1 MMDEKQLE
9 SFIGLMK
16 KTLLS
21 GLVLGSI
28 DPADPIRV
36 DETPQG
42 WKLLGAGNYAG
53 VFTHRD
59 YSDIAVKVYAPGREG
74 WESECEVYKRI
85 GSHPAYSMCYHA
97 GEHDGHYYLILKRLK
112 GKTLYQ
118 CIIDGVVIPEKV
130 IQDIDEA
137 LDYAR
142 SRGLH
147 PHDVH
152 GKNVMV
158 KDGRGIVLDI
168 SDFLKEE
175 PCTMWE
181 DLKKAYNK
189 IYMPFL
195 SKKAIPVPEWV
206 LNGVRKGYRWMRNS
220 SVIGRSS

>member
-1 MMDEKQLE
+1 M
-9 SFIGLMK
+9 
-16 KTLLS
+16 
-21 GLVLGSI
+21 
-28 DPADPIRV
+28 
-36 DETPQG
+36 
-42 WKLLGAGNYAG
+42 
-53 VFTHRD
+53 
-59 YSDIAVKVYAPGREG
+59 
-74 WESECEVYKRI
+74 
-85 GSHPAYSMCYHA
+85 
-97 GEHDGHYYLILKRLK
+97 
-112 GKTLYQ
+112 
-118 CIIDGVVIPEKV
+118 
-130 IQDIDEA
+130 
-137 LDYAR
+137 
-142 SRGLH
+142 
-147 PHDVH
+147 H

>member
-1 MMDEKQLE
+1 MDEKQLDG
-9 SFIGLMK
+9 FIRLVEQ
-16 KTLLS
+16 TLLS
-21 GLVLGSI
+21 NLELGSV

-53 VFTHRD
+53 VFTHQD
-59 YSDIAVKVYAPGREG
+59 HSDIAVKVYAPGREG
-74 WESECEVYKRI
+74 WESECEVYARI
-85 GSHPAYSMCYHA
+85 GSHPAYSECYHA
-97 GEHDGHYYLILKRLK
+97 DEYKGHYYLVLKRLK

-118 CIIDGVVIPEKV
+118 CIIDGVIIPKSVID
-130 IQDIDEA
+130 DIDEA

-142 SRGLH
+142 QRGLH

-152 GKNVMV
+152 GKNVMMQ
-158 KDGRGIVLDI
+158 DGRGIVLDI
-168 SDFLKEE
+168 SDFLKVE
-175 PCTMWE
+175 PCSMWD

-195 SKKAIPVPEWV
+195 SKKPIPVPEWV
-206 LNGVRKGYRWMRNS
+206 LNGVRKGYRFVRSS